1 MRKFDISLVFAS
13 VFGILLGIAGFSTGH
28 VKYSFY
34 TLYLVL
40 FLITVSAIVRRNM
53 SISTVGV
60 LLSIL
65 LTYLAVENVKKLP
78 ALTVLL
84 VAFELGLIAMYLEMV
99 WKNSIGQRM
108 LFPGH

>member
-1 MRKFDISLVFAS
+1 MRKSDISLVFAS
-13 VFGILLGIAGFSTGH
+13 VFAILLGIAGFLTGH

-40 FLITVSAIVRRNM
+40 FLITLSAIVRKNT

-60 LLSIL
+60 LLSIP

-78 ALTVLL
+78 ASSLLL
-84 VAFELGLIAMYLEMV
+84 VAFGLSLIGMYLKMAWEIR
-99 WKNSIGQRM
+99 WKKAQYVNQ
-108 LFPGH
+108 

>member
-1 MRKFDISLVFAS
+1 MRKFDISLIFAS
-13 VFGILLGIAGFSTGH
+13 VFGVLLGIVGFLTGE

-40 FLITVSAIVRRNM
+40 FLITLSAIVRKNT

-60 LLSIL
+60 LLSIP

-78 ALTVLL
+78 ASSLLL
-84 VAFELGLIAMYLEMV
+84 VAFELSLIGMYLKMV
-99 WKNSIGQRM
+99 WKIRWKKTQYVNQ
-108 LFPGH
+108 